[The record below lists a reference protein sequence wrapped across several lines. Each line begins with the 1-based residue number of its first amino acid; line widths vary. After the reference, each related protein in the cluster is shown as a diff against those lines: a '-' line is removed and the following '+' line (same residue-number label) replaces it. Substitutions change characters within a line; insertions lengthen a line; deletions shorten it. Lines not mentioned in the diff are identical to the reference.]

1 MSRFRKRSAGKQET
15 ERRAQIEARQQPLP
29 LAPAPLFA
37 EQKRRARARLRA
49 LARLLAVVEREYRHA
64 AAECERL
71 GLAAGGPEPR
81 SAGPRAR
88 GAPQTEA
95 EEPTEALAGN
105 LLTGDHAGAD
115 PPSGDIASLLC
126 FLDDLSAALG
136 ALPEG

>member
-1 MSRFRKRSAGKQET
+1 MRNEFAAVGLAIGPRDAFGLALEF
-15 ERRAQIEARQQPLP
+15 P
-29 LAPAPLFA
+29 LAA
-37 EQKRRARARLRA
+37 Q
-49 LARLLAVVEREYRHA
+49 
-64 AAECERL
+64 